1 MKFIFYVALACV
13 IVYFTASWATNN
25 PDDTRTLVSNCTDFV
40 KNIVADVDDYFHG
53 VSNDNT

>member
-1 MKFIFYVALACV
+1 MKFIFYVALICA

-25 PDDTRTLVSNCTDFV
+25 LDDARTLVGDCRDFV
-40 KNIVADVDDYFHG
+40 TNVVANVDDYFHG